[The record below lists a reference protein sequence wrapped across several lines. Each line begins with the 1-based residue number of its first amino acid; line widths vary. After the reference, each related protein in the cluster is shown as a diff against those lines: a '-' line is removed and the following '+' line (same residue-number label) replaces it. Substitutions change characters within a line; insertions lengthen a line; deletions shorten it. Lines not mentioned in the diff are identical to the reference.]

1 MNDYDT
7 WSAWQHADEL
17 LRQERALDALK
28 LAELAGTPRE
38 ALIVLADEAGIGT
51 LYNNGRKA

>member
-1 MNDYDT
+1 MSDYDT

-17 LRQERALDALK
+17 LRQERAMEALK
-28 LAELAGTPRE
+28 LAEAAGTPRS

-51 LYNNGRKA
+51 IYNGRKA